1 MIDVIVIGDCCFD
14 TFIQIQQA
22 KLLKLKKQENQLLCL
37 DYGSKILIDKIETS
51 IGGNAANVS
60 ISLNKLGLKV
70 GIYTILSNDEKGEEI
85 YQKLKKEK
93 INVKFIKKEKNSKT
107 NCSFLINFQ
116 NDRTALVYHHLQKY
130 SLPKLDKTDWIY
142 LTSVG
147 ENHEKLHQQIITLIK
162 SKKIKLAF
170 NPGTYQLK
178 AGFKKLEKIF
188 KLTTILIVNK
198 KEAQSLVKE
207 AINKDIEEN
216 NELLKIL
223 KNYGPKIVVITQGQ
237 DGACAH
243 DGKKYFK
250 MSALSGSR
258 IDVTGAGDSFASAFL
273 AGFIYQ
279 KDVKQALKWG
289 IINSA
294 SVIRKIG
301 AQNGLLKKAEILR
314 RLRGFF
320 PKYRAESLHG

>member
-37 DYGSKILIDKIETS
+37 DYGSKIPIDKIETS

-60 ISLNKLGLKV
+60 VSLNKLGLKV
-70 GIYTILSNDEKGEEI
+70 GIYTILGDDEKREEI

-116 NDRTALVYHHLQKY
+116 NDRTALVYHYPRKY
-130 SLPKLDKTDWIY
+130 SLPKLDKTNWIY

-147 ENHEKLHQQIITLIK
+147 ENNEKLHQQIIDLIK
-162 SKKIKLAF
+162 NKKIKLVF

-178 AGFKKLEKIF
+178 IGFKKLEKIF

-198 KEAQSLVKE
+198 KEAQFLIKE
-207 AINKDIEEN
+207 AINKDVEEN

-223 KNYGPKIVVITQGQ
+223 KNYGPKIVVITQGRN
-237 DGACAH
+237 GACVH
-243 DGKKYFK
+243 DEKKYFK
-250 MSALSGSR
+250 MLALSGSGV
-258 IDVTGAGDSFASAFL
+258 DVTGAGDSFASAFL

-301 AQNGLLKKAEILR
+301 AQNGLLKKTEILR
-314 RLRGFF
+314 RL
-320 PKYRAESLHG
+320 KKESFLKIFS